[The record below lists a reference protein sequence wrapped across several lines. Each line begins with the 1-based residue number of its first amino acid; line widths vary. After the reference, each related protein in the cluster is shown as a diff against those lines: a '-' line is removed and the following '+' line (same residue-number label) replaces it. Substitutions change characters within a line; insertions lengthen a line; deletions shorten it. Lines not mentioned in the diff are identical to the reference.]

1 MSFICLLLDQYLLHL
16 LDVRAWVPLGNGQCQ
31 LLQLAEVAL
40 THVHGVFV
48 RLVDLLLSD
57 EGILLL
63 LTLLQ
68 LGVNDILIHLLKHKH
83 LVLQLLLSL
92 IGVLQL
98 LLKLRILS
106 DQVGLQ
112 LLKLILVTFGAL
124 PQYSILNLLIDS

>member
-1 MSFICLLLDQYLLHL
+1 MLLDQYLLHL
-16 LDVRAWVPLGNGQCQ
+16 LDVRARVPLGNGQCQ

-57 EGILLL
+57 DGILLL

-68 LGVNDILIHLLKHKH
+68 LGVNDILIHLLKHKD

-98 LLKLRILS
+98 LLKL
-106 DQVGLQ
+106 
-112 LLKLILVTFGAL
+112 
-124 PQYSILNLLIDS
+124 